1 MRAPTLKMLA
11 LALPA
16 LALACGP
23 KAPPAPP
30 VEAGPP
36 PVPVHRT
43 TQPGPLATRAFTL
56 PAPQEATL
64 SNGLRVV
71 LVENH
76 EVPLVYVNLVNS
88 QGGWTDPAGKKGLA
102 SATMDMLN
110 EGAGKR
116 DAATLSADLRR
127 LGAALGTS
135 AGLDGSGVSLEV
147 MKKNLEPGLDIMA
160 DVTLRPTFPRADWE
174 LMRKKRLAQLEEARQ
189 DPSAMAGRAWAHL
202 MYGDTYAGQLSN
214 APAYKRMGTP
224 DMKKWWQVH
233 LAPAHSMLLVGG
245 DITLDEAI
253 PLLEA
258 RFGAWKDPRRVARH
272 DKPAVDALPSFEQST
287 IFLVDQPGAP
297 QSVVK
302 GGLFV
307 GDELGE
313 DWPAFDLANLAVGGQ
328 FTARIN
334 MNLREDKGWT
344 YGARSGTAHN
354 YLPGLWSAGGS
365 IVTPHT
371 ADAVVEILAELN
383 GALGDKPVTA
393 DELAAARG
401 GTLGT
406 WPLSFEN
413 PGYLLDETASMWRY
427 DRPDDWLSGRISR
440 YEAVTL
446 EQANA
451 AFKARID
458 PSKLIFLVVGD
469 AATIA
474 GPLAEQTGL
483 PVVRVDAD
491 GRPVQ

>member
-202 MYGDTYAGQLSN
+202 MYGDSYAGQLSN
-214 APAYKRMGTP
+214 AHAY
-224 DMKKWWQVH
+224 
-233 LAPAHSMLLVGG
+233 
-245 DITLDEAI
+245 
-253 PLLEA
+253 
-258 RFGAWKDPRRVARH
+258 
-272 DKPAVDALPSFEQST
+272 
-287 IFLVDQPGAP
+287 
-297 QSVVK
+297 
-302 GGLFV
+302 
-307 GDELGE
+307 
-313 DWPAFDLANLAVGGQ
+313 
-328 FTARIN
+328 
-334 MNLREDKGWT
+334 
-344 YGARSGTAHN
+344 
-354 YLPGLWSAGGS
+354 
-365 IVTPHT
+365 
-371 ADAVVEILAELN
+371 
-383 GALGDKPVTA
+383 
-393 DELAAARG
+393 
-401 GTLGT
+401 
-406 WPLSFEN
+406 
-413 PGYLLDETASMWRY
+413 
-427 DRPDDWLSGRISR
+427 
-440 YEAVTL
+440 
-446 EQANA
+446 
-451 AFKARID
+451 
-458 PSKLIFLVVGD
+458 
-469 AATIA
+469 
-474 GPLAEQTGL
+474 
-483 PVVRVDAD
+483 
-491 GRPVQ
+491 

>member
-1 MRAPTLKMLA
+1 
-11 LALPA
+11 
-16 LALACGP
+16 
-23 KAPPAPP
+23 
-30 VEAGPP
+30 
-36 PVPVHRT
+36 
-43 TQPGPLATRAFTL
+43 
-56 PAPQEATL
+56 
-64 SNGLRVV
+64 
-71 LVENH
+71 
-76 EVPLVYVNLVNS
+76 
-88 QGGWTDPAGKKGLA
+88 
-102 SATMDMLN
+102 
-110 EGAGKR
+110 
-116 DAATLSADLRR
+116 
-127 LGAALGTS
+127 
-135 AGLDGSGVSLEV
+135 
-147 MKKNLEPGLDIMA
+147 
-160 DVTLRPTFPRADWE
+160 
-174 LMRKKRLAQLEEARQ
+174 
-189 DPSAMAGRAWAHL
+189 
-202 MYGDTYAGQLSN
+202 
-214 APAYKRMGTP
+214 
-224 DMKKWWQVH
+224 MKKWWQVH

-406 WPLSFEN
+406 GPLSFDT